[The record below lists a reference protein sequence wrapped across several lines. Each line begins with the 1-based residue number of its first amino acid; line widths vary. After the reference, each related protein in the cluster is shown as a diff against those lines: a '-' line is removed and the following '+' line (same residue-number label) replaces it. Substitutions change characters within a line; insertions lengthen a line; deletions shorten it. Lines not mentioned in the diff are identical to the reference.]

1 MAYWQQLDGN
11 CDWITLGSVAGSSS
25 PYTYTYGVAENT
37 SGSTR
42 EGYLHITVGTMTA
55 IVKIEQKNH
64 SELIKE
70 MDGDANC
77 FIVAPGSTI
86 SFSFKSSYYLEYCP
100 YRCSFYNR
108 KLWDDTG
115 AMAHAFAVGTGSNAM
130 VVVNTTQTPGN
141 AVIAAKVNGENVWS
155 YHIWVVDY
163 DPEIKY
169 WNGRNGYIVM
179 DRNLGSGLGTGLFYQ
194 WGRKDPIPAVD
205 AVAEG
210 EWKIIT
216 KSSLGTVTT
225 LTGIQNP
232 NALISAS

>member
-1 MAYWQQLDGN
+1 MRIVLLLLRVVRSVFPLSRP
-11 CDWITLGSVAGSSS
+11 ITL
-25 PYTYTYGVAENT
+25 NT
-37 SGSTR
+37 APIDAVFT
-42 EGYLHITVGTMTA
+42 
-55 IVKIEQKNH
+55 IE
-64 SELIKE
+64 
-70 MDGDANC
+70 
-77 FIVAPGSTI
+77 
-86 SFSFKSSYYLEYCP
+86 
-100 YRCSFYNR
+100 